1 MDEVHYSIENVS
13 PTCNH
18 ILNMYDSYGDGWN
31 GNAVTVIVNGE
42 IVLSEATFDDGD
54 FDSVT
59 FEATNGDPIILEWV
73 DGPYSSEV
81 SWEILDGSGELIVS
95 GEWGDT
101 LENDGVL
108 ANCQPEFTS
117 DWPTCADGT
126 GNTLELISPEL
137 DNSQPQNWNCIN
149 ENGSPNA
156 VNSQGLSII
165 DENEINI
172 IKVFPNPVENTL
184 FISGNSQYYDI
195 EIFNL
200 LGQKVNSKLRSNSLD
215 MSSLEDGIYLL
226 KINDNGNVYSKK
238 IIKF

>member
-1 MDEVHYSIENVS
+1 M
-13 PTCNH
+13 
-18 ILNMYDSYGDGWN
+18 
-31 GNAVTVIVNGE
+31 
-42 IVLSEATFDDGD
+42 
-54 FDSVT
+54 
-59 FEATNGDPIILEWV
+59 
-73 DGPYSSEV
+73 
-81 SWEILDGSGELIVS
+81 
-95 GEWGDT
+95 
-101 LENDGVL
+101 
-108 ANCQPEFTS
+108 
-117 DWPTCADGT
+117 
-126 GNTLELISPEL
+126 ISPEL

-184 FISGNSQYYDI
+184 FIIGNSQYYDI

-200 LGQKVNSKLRSNSLD
+200 LGQKVNSKLRSNSVD